1 MRFLALPAACLY
13 NAALMKG
20 LFPTAARTVVA
31 LIAAGTA
38 LGACNKKEAPKPVV
52 TEKATAPAREVTME
66 TMLRGARLYQEHCA
80 QCHGPEAQGHPDWQ
94 NPAVTAAPPLNG
106 TGNAWKRSRAELV
119 EVIQNGVTRA
129 GQPVMPSWKGR
140 VDGKDLDDLVTWF
153 TALWPNDVYERWQA
167 VSAGSAPAKARAAT
181 KPKG

>member
-1 MRFLALPAACLY
+1 MRDRFATPVRVVIVLLLAG
-13 NAALMKG
+13 AALG
-20 LFPTAARTVVA
+20 S
-31 LIAAGTA
+31 
-38 LGACNKKEAPKPVV
+38 CNKKETPKPVSAD
-52 TEKATAPAREVTME
+52 KATGPAREVTME
-66 TMLRGARLYQEHCA
+66 TMLSGARLYQENCA

-106 TGNAWKRSRAELV
+106 TGNAWKRSRSELV
-119 EVIQNGVTRA
+119 AIIQNGIVRQ
-129 GQPVMPSWKGR
+129 GEPVMPSWKGR

-167 VSAGSAPAKARAAT
+167 VNAGQTPAPTKAKTQA